1 MISLLKPCRFC
12 LNSTGPLLSSL
23 MAMAVTSIT
32 GEKTMTPMIE
42 KRMSKARL
50 ATESQ
55 SLIGLSKMSSIGTE
69 PM

>member
-1 MISLLKPCRFC
+1 MTSLLKPWRFC
-12 LNSTGPLLSSL
+12 RKSTGPLLSSL
-23 MAMAVTSIT
+23 MAIAVASIT
-32 GEKTMTPMIE
+32 GEKTMMPIRLKT
-42 KRMSKARL
+42 MSKARL